1 MLTVKLDQEDGVVTL
16 EPNGAL
22 TKSDFESAAK
32 EIDPYLEKSGKLN
45 GIIIHVKSFP
55 GWDSFAAL
63 ITHLKFIKDYHQKVT
78 HVAFVT
84 DSPIGNIAEKLSS
97 HFVEAG
103 VKEFAFNELEQAKN
117 WVLGHASE

>member
-1 MLTVKLDQEDGVVTL
+1 MLTVKLDQEDGIAIL

-32 EIDPYLEKSGKLN
+32 AIDPFIEKLGKLN

-63 ITHLKFIKDYHQKVT
+63 ITHLKFIKDHHKKVN

-84 DSPIGNIAEKLSS
+84 DSPIGNIVDKLGN
-97 HFVEAG
+97 HFVDAE
-103 VKEFAFNELEQAKN
+103 VKHFFFNELEQAHN
-117 WVLGHASE
+117 CVLGNASE

>member
-1 MLTVKLDQEDGVVTL
+1 MLTVKLDQEDGIAIL

-32 EIDPYLEKSGKLN
+32 AIDPAIEKSGKLN

-63 ITHLKFIKDYHQKVT
+63 ITHLKFIKDHHQKVT

-84 DSPIGNIAEKLSS
+84 DSPIGNIAEKLGN
-97 HFVEAG
+97 HFVEAE
-103 VKEFAFNELEQAKN
+103 VKEFAFNELEQAHN
-117 WVLGHASE
+117 WVLGHASG

>member
-1 MLTVKLDQEDGVVTL
+1 VLTVKLDQEDGVVTL

-84 DSPIGNIAEKLSS
+84 DSPIGNIAEKLGS

>member
-1 MLTVKLDQEDGVVTL
+1 MLTVKLDQEDGIVIL
-16 EPNGAL
+16 EPNGTL

-32 EIDPYLEKSGKLN
+32 AIDPSIEKLGKLN

-63 ITHLKFIKDYHQKVT
+63 IKHLKFIKDHHQKVT
-78 HVAFVT
+78 HGAFVT
-84 DSPIGNIAEKLSS
+84 DSPIGNIAEKLGN
-97 HFVEAG
+97 HFVEAE
-103 VKEFAFNELEQAKN
+103 VKDFSFNELEQAHN